1 MCWLNIACSK
11 FSGVRVLVSTACVCV
26 LLSVTAQANT
36 LRKAIDT
43 SITTQRAETRS
54 QQRIDQL
61 DDETKQLLQQYRD
74 TIRQTQNLKI
84 YNQTL
89 EQQLLQQREKEQT
102 VRRQIA
108 QTNLDETE
116 LLPLMQKM
124 LEALEKFV
132 TLDLPFQLEIRRN
145 QLIIIKKMLAD
156 ANIPVAQKYR
166 QVLDAYQTENDYGR
180 NLEAYRGRLNTGD
193 KERVVD
199 YLRIGRVAL
208 YYRTLDGVEIGHW
221 DRQQKSWQRL
231 PDEYRST
238 IKQGL
243 RIARKQAAPELL
255 ELPIFG
261 PRPANEVAAQ

>member
-1 MCWLNIACSK
+1 MPHWVKRTWVKWAILAAV
-11 FSGVRVLVSTACVCV
+11 FSAA
-26 LLSVTAQANT
+26 AQANT
-36 LRKAIDT
+36 LRQAIDT
-43 SITTQRAETRS
+43 SITTQRAESRS

-89 EQQLLQQREKEQT
+89 DQQRLKLRDKEQ
-102 VRRQIA
+102 VISRQIN

-116 LLPLMQKM
+116 LVPLMQKM
-124 LEALEKFV
+124 LAALEKFV
-132 TLDLPFQLEIRRN
+132 ALDVPFQLEERRK
-145 QLIIIKKMLAD
+145 QLIVLKETLAD
-156 ANIPVAQKYR
+156 AKIPVAQKYR
-166 QVLDAYQTENDYGR
+166 QVLDAYQTENDYSR
-180 NLEAYRGRLNTGD
+180 NLAAYRGSLKTGD
-193 KERVVD
+193 KDRVVD

-208 YYRTLDGVEIGHW
+208 YYRTLDGVEVGHW

-231 PDEYRST
+231 PAEYRST

-243 RIARKQAAPELL
+243 RIARKQTAPELL

-261 PRPANEVAAQ
+261 PRKALEGAGQ